1 MTIRSMT
8 IRTRAFQDVTEAW
21 LLPKIVQLDKNLYGA
36 VFSLMKLVPARFILR
51 RAIARGALAP
61 DSVIVETTSGTFGLA
76 LAMQAALL
84 KRKLILVSDPVI
96 DHNLKRRLVALGA
109 TVEIVE
115 QPVKRGGYQGA
126 RLHRLAEILA
136 EHPNSFCPEQYSNP
150 DNPDSYVVV
159 AEHLTKILGTIDCV
173 VGPVG
178 SGGSMC
184 GTVRTLRQHSPHTV
198 AIAVDTHHSTLFGQ
212 VDGCRLLRGLGN
224 SLMPGN
230 LEHKIFDEVHWCT
243 ATEAYGATRWAHQ
256 HHALF
261 QGPTSGA
268 ALLVARWWASQHPDA
283 RCVVMLPDE
292 GHRYQNTVYNDEW
305 IAEQGITLNAL
316 PDAPVELPHPRADS
330 SSWSRFSWRRRDLPS
345 VLAATGFETAKPLT
359 VGKSS

>member
-1 MTIRSMT
+1 
-8 IRTRAFQDVTEAW
+8 
-21 LLPKIVQLDKNLYGA
+21 
-36 VFSLMKLVPARFILR
+36 MKLVPARFILR
-51 RAIARGALAP
+51 RAMARNALAP

-96 DHNLKRRLVALGA
+96 DHQLKRRLVGLGA

-115 QPVKRGGYQGA
+115 QPEKNGGYQGA
-126 RLHRLAEILA
+126 RLRRLAEIRA
-136 EHPNSFCPEQYSNP
+136 EQPNSFCPEQYSNP
-150 DNPDSYVVV
+150 DNPASYAVV
-159 AEHLTKILGTIDCV
+159 AEQLTKVLGTIDCV

-184 GTVRTLRQHSPHTV
+184 GTVRALRQHTPHTV
-198 AIAVDTHHSTLFGQ
+198 AVAVDTHHSMLFGQ
-212 VDGCRLLRGLGN
+212 VDGHRLLRGLGN

-230 LEHKIFDEVHWCT
+230 LEHEVFDEVHWCT
-243 ATEAYGATRWAHQ
+243 AAEAYGTTRWAHR

-268 ALLVARWWASQHPDA
+268 ALLVARSWAARHPDA

-305 IAEQGITLNAL
+305 IAEQGITLDAL

-330 SSWSRFSWRRRDLPS
+330 DRWSWFRWRRRDLHS
-345 VLAATGFETAKPLT
+345 VLAAMGSETASRPQS
-359 VGKSS
+359 GSRREIPRQRRRR